1 MDKEGGKWSFRADSA
16 HLPACRAGFEDGES
30 GPGAKERSDLRDLGT
45 ALGYSQQ
52 EQGTSSYSSS
62 SWILPTT
69 CRRGKQMLLQSSRK
83 ARSRQTRGPD
93 PAGEYQPSRQ
103 PAHTACHTYRP
114 ATHTALA
121 ACAYRPATH
130 AKLPSWLLLSLVQRP
145 GVELAWAP
153 VIRGCFLLPGVNCL
167 AYDEAIM
174 AQQDRI
180 QQEIAVQNP
189 LVSERLELSVL
200 YKEYAEDDNIY
211 QQKIKD
217 LHKKYS
223 YIRKTRPDGNCFYRA
238 FGFSH
243 LEALLDDSKELQ
255 RFKAVSAKS
264 KEDLVSQG
272 FTEFTIEDFHNTFMD
287 LIEQVE
293 KQTSVADLLASFHD
307 QSTSDYLVVYLRLLT
322 SGYLQR
328 ESKFFE
334 HFIEGGRTVKEFC
347 QQEVEPMCKESDHI
361 HIIALAQALNVSI
374 QVEYMDRG
382 EGGTTNPHIF
392 PEGSEPKVYLLY
404 RPGHYDILYK

>member
-1 MDKEGGKWSFRADSA
+1 MMK
-16 HLPACRAGFEDGES
+16 
-30 GPGAKERSDLRDLGT
+30 
-45 ALGYSQQ
+45 
-52 EQGTSSYSSS
+52 
-62 SWILPTT
+62 
-69 CRRGKQMLLQSSRK
+69 
-83 ARSRQTRGPD
+83 
-93 PAGEYQPSRQ
+93 
-103 PAHTACHTYRP
+103 
-114 ATHTALA
+114 
-121 ACAYRPATH
+121 
-130 AKLPSWLLLSLVQRP
+130 PSWLSRTEFSKRLLCRTLWSRSDWSSP
-145 GVELAWAP
+145 SCTKSMP
-153 VIRGCFLLPGVNCL
+153 RTTTSINRRSRTSN
-167 AYDEAIM
+167 
-174 AQQDRI
+174 
-180 QQEIAVQNP
+180 
-189 LVSERLELSVL
+189 
-200 YKEYAEDDNIY
+200 
-211 QQKIKD
+211 
-217 LHKKYS
+217 KKYS

-293 KQTSVADLLASFHD
+293 KQTSVADLLASFND

-361 HIIALAQALNVSI
+361 HIIALAQALSVSI

>member
-1 MDKEGGKWSFRADSA
+1 MAAEEPQQQKQEPLGSDS
-16 HLPACRAGFEDGES
+16 E
-30 GPGAKERSDLRDLGT
+30 
-45 ALGYSQQ
+45 
-52 EQGTSSYSSS
+52 
-62 SWILPTT
+62 
-69 CRRGKQMLLQSSRK
+69 
-83 ARSRQTRGPD
+83 
-93 PAGEYQPSRQ
+93 
-103 PAHTACHTYRP
+103 
-114 ATHTALA
+114 
-121 ACAYRPATH
+121 
-130 AKLPSWLLLSLVQRP
+130 
-145 GVELAWAP
+145 
-153 VIRGCFLLPGVNCL
+153 GVNCL

-293 KQTSVADLLASFHD
+293 KQTSVADLLASFND

-347 QQEVEPMCKESDHI
+347 QQVLPPPRFPDSLGPQGGSLGARGCTGWLGVRRRQDPGPERPLCCRRWSPCARRATTSTSSRWPRRSASPSRWSTWTAARAAPPTPTSSPRAPSPRSTFSTGLDTTTSSTNR
-361 HIIALAQALNVSI
+361 AGPACRRPACPPLCQALDMYRGFFCGCKWSYFTPHALPCHTTFHVLLKGTLVVSR
-374 QVEYMDRG
+374 VCACPCSAAALLAALCLAAPPPS
-382 EGGTTNPHIF
+382 GGFLSAFHLST
-392 PEGSEPKVYLLY
+392 PKPP
-404 RPGHYDILYK
+404 RQE

>member
-1 MDKEGGKWSFRADSA
+1 MAAEEPQQQKQEPLGSDS
-16 HLPACRAGFEDGES
+16 E
-30 GPGAKERSDLRDLGT
+30 
-45 ALGYSQQ
+45 
-52 EQGTSSYSSS
+52 
-62 SWILPTT
+62 
-69 CRRGKQMLLQSSRK
+69 
-83 ARSRQTRGPD
+83 
-93 PAGEYQPSRQ
+93 
-103 PAHTACHTYRP
+103 
-114 ATHTALA
+114 
-121 ACAYRPATH
+121 
-130 AKLPSWLLLSLVQRP
+130 
-145 GVELAWAP
+145 
-153 VIRGCFLLPGVNCL
+153 GVNCL

-180 QQEIAVQNP
+180 QQE
-189 LVSERLELSVL
+189 
-200 YKEYAEDDNIY
+200 
-211 QQKIKD
+211 
-217 LHKKYS
+217 
-223 YIRKTRPDGNCFYRA
+223 
-238 FGFSH
+238 
-243 LEALLDDSKELQ
+243 
-255 RFKAVSAKS
+255 
-264 KEDLVSQG
+264 
-272 FTEFTIEDFHNTFMD
+272 FMD

-293 KQTSVADLLASFHD
+293 KQTSVADLLASFND

-382 EGGTTNPHIF
+382 EGGTTNPHVF

>member
-1 MDKEGGKWSFRADSA
+1 MLEIIRAA
-16 HLPACRAGFEDGES
+16 RARE
-30 GPGAKERSDLRDLGT
+30 
-45 ALGYSQQ
+45 
-52 EQGTSSYSSS
+52 
-62 SWILPTT
+62 
-69 CRRGKQMLLQSSRK
+69 
-83 ARSRQTRGPD
+83 
-93 PAGEYQPSRQ
+93 
-103 PAHTACHTYRP
+103 
-114 ATHTALA
+114 
-121 ACAYRPATH
+121 
-130 AKLPSWLLLSLVQRP
+130 
-145 GVELAWAP
+145 GVELRRAAEHKGLGGPLGMLRAAGGCERLWCVPLRTAAFVSHTYFRFHTWSP
-153 VIRGCFLLPGVNCL
+153 GLGCSCHRPSCLARRQLGLTVIFGFLLPGVNCL

-293 KQTSVADLLASFHD
+293 KQTSVADLLASFND

-361 HIIALAQALNVSI
+361 HIIALAQALSVSI

>member
-1 MDKEGGKWSFRADSA
+1 M
-16 HLPACRAGFEDGES
+16 
-30 GPGAKERSDLRDLGT
+30 
-45 ALGYSQQ
+45 
-52 EQGTSSYSSS
+52 
-62 SWILPTT
+62 
-69 CRRGKQMLLQSSRK
+69 
-83 ARSRQTRGPD
+83 
-93 PAGEYQPSRQ
+93 Q
-103 PAHTACHTYRP
+103 PAAGGCERPRCVPLRTA
-114 ATHTALA
+114 ALV
-121 ACAYRPATH
+121 
-130 AKLPSWLLLSLVQRP
+130 S
-145 GVELAWAP
+145 
-153 VIRGCFLLPGVNCL
+153 GVNCL

-293 KQTSVADLLASFHD
+293 KQTSVADLLASFND

-361 HIIALAQALNVSI
+361 HIIALAQALSVSI

-392 PEGSEPKVYLLY
+392 PEGSEPKGMLVVSRVCACPCSAACPAAVCPAVPALPQVGSSWLSTCPHPSLPT
-404 RPGHYDILYK
+404 RSSFEGAWPLGDPPW